1 MARKRKVKRSRGR
14 KINSRVSHRN
24 RVPNSGNKIA
34 LDFRTLLLF
43 VALSLVSLVLSRFLP
58 STTFTLWINLF
69 YVMAIVFGFVAVGLL
84 IALLVLEILRI
95 VRK

>member
-1 MARKRKVKRSRGR
+1 MARKRKVRRSRGR
-14 KINSRVSHRN
+14 KINSRVSRRN
-24 RVPNSGNKIA
+24 RTPHSGNKIA
-34 LDFRTLLLF
+34 LDIRTLLLF
-43 VALSLVSLVLSRFLP
+43 VALSLVSLVLYRFLP
-58 STTFTLWINLF
+58 TTLLTNLF